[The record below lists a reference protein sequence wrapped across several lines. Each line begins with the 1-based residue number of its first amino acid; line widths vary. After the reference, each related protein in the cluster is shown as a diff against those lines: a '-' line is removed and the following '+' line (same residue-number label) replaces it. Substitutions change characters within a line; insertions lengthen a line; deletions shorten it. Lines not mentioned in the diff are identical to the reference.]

1 MNRNKGSFTGQLG
14 FVLAAAGSAVGL
26 GNIWRFPYLA
36 AKDGGGAFLF
46 IYLILVLTFGF
57 AMLTTEIAIG
67 RMTKLS
73 STKAFE
79 KLHKSWKF
87 VGILA
92 CIVPFMIYP
101 YYCAIGG
108 WVMKYFVTFITG
120 SGLAAA
126 DSKFFGGFITS
137 QWEPVIY
144 MTIFMA
150 LCAFFINR
158 GVESG
163 IEKSSK
169 YIMPLL
175 IVLIVAISG
184 FSLTLNYT
192 DAQGVTRTG
201 MEGLKIL
208 TIPNFS
214 GYTFTTLLNVI
225 MDAMGQLFYSIS
237 VAMGIMISYG
247 AYVRDQENLIK
258 GVNQTEIFDTVV
270 GVMAGVMIIPAVYT
284 FMGMEGMKAS
294 GPGLMFVALPKVFAS
309 MGSVGTV
316 IGVLFFAL
324 VIFAAL
330 TSAMSVLEAVV
341 SNIMDVFGAQ
351 RKNAVIIESVIGLL
365 LGITV
370 CFGYNIFYFEISLPN
385 GCVAQVLDIMDY
397 ISNTLFMPLVGLTT
411 CLLIGWVL
419 GPEIIIK
426 EVTKNG
432 ESFERRGLY
441 IVMMKYVAPIM
452 LFVLLL
458 QSAGVMPKF

>member
-1 MNRNKGSFTGQLG
+1 MNKNKGSFTGQLG

-87 VGILA
+87 VGILG
-92 CIVPFMIYP
+92 CIVPFIIYP

-108 WVMKYFVTFITG
+108 WVMKYFVTFVTG

-144 MTIFMA
+144 MALFMA
-150 LCAFFINR
+150 MCAFFIDR

-163 IEKSSK
+163 IEKSAK

-175 IVLIVAISG
+175 IILIVAISG
-184 FSLTLNYT
+184 FSLTLSYT

-201 MEGLKIL
+201 LEGLRIL
-208 TIPNFS
+208 TIPDFS
-214 GYTFTTLLNVI
+214 GYTFTSLLNVI

-247 AYVRDQENLIK
+247 AYVRDKEDLVK
-258 GVNQTEIFDTVV
+258 GVNQTELFDTVV

-309 MGSVGTV
+309 MGGVGTIV
-316 IGVLFFAL
+316 GILFFAL

-351 RKNAVIIESVIGLL
+351 RRNAVVLESIIGFL
-365 LGITV
+365 LGVAV
-370 CFGYNIFYFEISLPN
+370 CFGYNVFYFELPLPN
-385 GCVAQVLDIMDY
+385 GSVAQVLDIMDY
-397 ISNTLFMPLVGLTT
+397 ISNNLFMPLVGLTT
-411 CLLIGWVL
+411 CVLIGWVL

-432 ESFERRGLY
+432 ETFERRTLY
-441 IVMMKYVAPIM
+441 VVMMKYIAPVM
-452 LFVLLL
+452 LFILLL
-458 QSAGVMPKF
+458 QSTGAMPKF

>member
-1 MNRNKGSFTGQLG
+1 MSKNKGSFTGQLG

-79 KLHKSWKF
+79 KLHKKWKF

-108 WVMKYFVTFITG
+108 WVMKYFVTFATG

-144 MTIFMA
+144 MGIFMA
-150 LCAFFINR
+150 MCAFFIAR

-163 IEKSSK
+163 IEKSAK
-169 YIMPLL
+169 YIMPTL
-175 IVLIVAISG
+175 IVLIVAISC
-184 FSLTLNYT
+184 FSLTLSYT

-201 MEGLKIL
+201 WEGLKIL
-208 TIPNFS
+208 TIPDFS
-214 GYTFTTLLNVI
+214 GYTLTTLINVI

-247 AYVRDQENLIK
+247 AYVRDQENLVK
-258 GVNQTEIFDTVV
+258 GVNQTEIFDTIV
-270 GVMAGVMIIPAVYT
+270 GVMAGAMIIPAVYT

-309 MGSVGTV
+309 MGSMGTV
-316 IGVLFFAL
+316 VGLLFFAL

-341 SNIMDVFGAQ
+341 SNIIDVFGAQ
-351 RKNAVIIESVIGLL
+351 RRNAVILESIIGFIM
-365 LGITV
+365 GVVV
-370 CFGYNIFYFEISLPN
+370 CFGYNIFYFEIPLPN
-385 GCVAQVLDIMDY
+385 GSVAQVLDIMDY
-397 ISNTLFMPLVGLTT
+397 ISNNLFMPLVGLST
-411 CLLIGWVL
+411 CILIGWVL
-419 GPEIIIK
+419 GPDVIIK

-432 ESFERRGLY
+432 EQFGRRGLY
-441 IVMMKYVAPIM
+441 VIMMKYVAPLM

-458 QSAGVMPKF
+458 QSTGAMPKF

>member
-1 MNRNKGSFTGQLG
+1 MKKNKGSFTGQLG

-79 KLHKSWKF
+79 KLSKNWKF

-92 CIVPFMIYP
+92 CVVPFMIYP

-108 WVMKYFVTFITG
+108 WVIKYFVTFVTG

-144 MTIFMA
+144 MAIFMA
-150 LCAFFINR
+150 MCAFFIRR
-158 GVESG
+158 GVEGG
-163 IEKSSK
+163 IEKSAK
-169 YIMPLL
+169 YIMPVLMLL
-175 IVLIVAISG
+175 IIAISG
-184 FSLTLNYT
+184 FSLTLSYT

-201 MEGLKIL
+201 LEGLKIL
-208 TIPNFS
+208 TIPDFS

-247 AYVRDQENLIK
+247 AYVRDQENLVK
-258 GVNQTEIFDTVV
+258 GVNQTEIFDTIV
-270 GVMAGVMIIPAVYT
+270 GVMAGIMIIPAVYT

-309 MGSVGTV
+309 MGSMGTF

-351 RKNAVIIESVIGLL
+351 RENAVVIESVLGFVLGLA
-365 LGITV
+365 V
-370 CFGYNIFYFEISLPN
+370 CFGYNIFYFEIPLPN
-385 GCVAQVLDIMDY
+385 GSVAQVLDIMDY
-397 ISNTLFMPLVGLTT
+397 ISNNLFMPLVGLTT
-411 CLLIGWVL
+411 CILIGWVL

-432 ESFERRGLY
+432 ESFERRTLY
-441 IVMMKYVAPIM
+441 VVMMKYVAPIM
-452 LFVLLL
+452 LFILLL
-458 QSAGVMPKF
+458 QSTGAMPKF